1 VRSKPVLIAE
11 RAAEQLVT
19 STAVIEDV
27 AAWERAMVARVAAG
41 DSDALAAIYD
51 QYSPLI
57 HGIAR
62 RLVGD
67 EGAADVCQ
75 EVFIALWRQPDRFD
89 SQKGTLRTFLATIAR
104 RRSVDALRQSG
115 RREAREV
122 RASVLVP
129 TVAPNCDEAALAE
142 VTAGRVRE
150 AMETLP
156 VEQRKAIELAYVQG
170 LTFRQVAEATGTPEG
185 TAKSRLR
192 LGLARLAAAMEPEM
206 MVDWA

>member
-1 VRSKPVLIAE
+1 MPATPLSIAE
-11 RAAEQLVT
+11 PLTRQVASAVVT
-19 STAVIEDV
+19 DDV
-27 AAWERAMVARVAAG
+27 AVWERAMVARVAAG

-51 QYSPLI
+51 QYAPLI

-89 SQKGTLRTFLATIAR
+89 SQKGSLRTFLATIAR

-142 VTAGRVRE
+142 VTAGRIRR
-150 AMETLP
+150 AMEMLP
-156 VEQRKAIELAYVQG
+156 YEQRKAIELAYVQG

-206 MVDWA
+206 TVEWA

>member
-11 RAAEQLVT
+11 RAAQQLVA

-67 EGAADVCQ
+67 EAAADVCQ

-115 RREAREV
+115 RRDAREV

-142 VTAGRVRE
+142 VTAGRLRQ
-150 AMETLP
+150 AMEKLP
-156 VEQRKAIELAYVQG
+156 DEQKKVIELAYVQG

>member
-1 VRSKPVLIAE
+1 LVAFGAVTDDIA
-11 RAAEQLVT
+11 V
-19 STAVIEDV
+19 
-27 AAWERAMVARVAAG
+27 WERTMVARVAAG

-51 QYSPLI
+51 QYAPLI

-67 EGAADVCQ
+67 EAAADVCQ

-89 SQKGTLRTFLATIAR
+89 SQRGSLRTFLATIAR

-115 RREAREV
+115 RREAREFK
-122 RASVLVP
+122 ASKMVP
-129 TVAPNCDEAALAE
+129 MVVPNCDEAALAE
-142 VTAGRVRE
+142 VAAGRIRR
-150 AMETLP
+150 AMASLP
-156 VEQRKAIELAYVQG
+156 DEQRKAIELAYVQG

-206 MVDWA
+206 TVEWA

>member
-1 VRSKPVLIAE
+1 
-11 RAAEQLVT
+11 LVT

-67 EGAADVCQ
+67 EAAADVCQ

-142 VTAGRVRE
+142 VTAGRLRQ
-150 AMETLP
+150 AMEKLP
-156 VEQRKAIELAYVQG
+156 DEQKKVIELAYVQG